1 MIYDLYIVYWLRGFI
16 KGLDKLFKCRINC
29 RFCLLMNISAYC
41 IKCSR
46 TQHSDSA
53 RPEAKI
59 SDASIPSITLYHLD
73 HHAPL
78 NNMKLM
84 KFLNWIRVTH

>member
-16 KGLDKLFKCRINC
+16 KGLDKLFKRRINC
-29 RFCLLMNISAYC
+29 RFYLLINISAYF

-46 TQHSDSA
+46 TQHRNSA
-53 RPEAKI
+53 RPEAKV
-59 SDASIPSITLYHLD
+59 SDVSIPSITLYHLD
-73 HHAPL
+73 HRAPL

-84 KFLNWIRVTH
+84 KFLDWIRVKL